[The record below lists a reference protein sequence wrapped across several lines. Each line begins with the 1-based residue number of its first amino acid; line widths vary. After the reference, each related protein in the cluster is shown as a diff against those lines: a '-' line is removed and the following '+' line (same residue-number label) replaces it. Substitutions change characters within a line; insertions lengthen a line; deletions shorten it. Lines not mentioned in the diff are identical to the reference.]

1 MFPRCVRLLV
11 HRSDLRL
18 DLLLFFFLASLRVGD
33 GILVVAAV
41 GLELALLFPGRE
53 GPVEVFGPHAGD
65 HRGDLRRVQ
74 FVLCRQ
80 RG

>member
-1 MFPRCVRLLV
+1 MLILV

-18 DLLLFFFLASLRVGD
+18 DSLLFFFLLASLRVGD

-53 GPVEVFGPHAGD
+53 GPVEVLGPHAGD

-80 RG
+80 SGQVVL